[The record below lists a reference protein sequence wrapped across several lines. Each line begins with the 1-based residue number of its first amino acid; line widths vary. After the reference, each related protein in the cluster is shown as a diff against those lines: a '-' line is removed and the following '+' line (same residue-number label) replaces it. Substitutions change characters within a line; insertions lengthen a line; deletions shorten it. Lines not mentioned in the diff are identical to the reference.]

1 MENKVTV
8 ASVRG
13 IKDIDGNFKPHKIIE
28 EELDE
33 APDLD
38 ALVEAK
44 PKGKGKGKK
53 VDVVEPETDTDKQLK
68 EDTEKNVSES
78 EAKE

>member
-1 MENKVTV
+1 MENIVKVV
-8 ASVRG
+8 SVRG
-13 IKDIDGNFKPHKIIE
+13 IKDINGDFKPHKIIE

-44 PKGKGKGKK
+44 PKVRGKK
-53 VDVVEPETDTDKQLK
+53 VEVAKHKTTELQEQEK
-68 EDTEKNVSES
+68 EEEQEQES
-78 EAKE
+78 KTQE

>member
-1 MENKVTV
+1 MENIVKVV
-8 ASVRG
+8 SVRG
-13 IKDIDGNFKPHKIIE
+13 IKDINGDFKPHKIIE

-44 PKGKGKGKK
+44 PKGKGRGKK
-53 VDVVEPETDTDKQLK
+53 VEVEKPETTELQEQEK
-68 EDTEKNVSES
+68 EQEEES
-78 EAKE
+78 KTQE

>member
-1 MENKVTV
+1 MENIVKVV
-8 ASVRG
+8 SVRG
-13 IKDIDGNFKPHKIIE
+13 IKDINGDFKPHKIIE

-44 PKGKGKGKK
+44 PKGRGKK
-53 VDVVEPETDTDKQLK
+53 VEVAKPKTTELQEQEK
-68 EDTEKNVSES
+68 EKEEEES
-78 EAKE
+78 KTQE

>member
-44 PKGKGKGKK
+44 PKGKGRGKK
-53 VDVVEPETDTDKQLK
+53 VDVVEPEA
-68 EDTEKNVSES
+68 TESLEPLEES
-78 EAKE
+78 ETKE

>member
-1 MENKVTV
+1 MENIVRI

-13 IKDIDGNFKPHKIIE
+13 IKDINGDFKPHKIIE

-38 ALVEAK
+38 SLVEAK
-44 PKGKGKGKK
+44 PKGKGKGRKAE
-53 VDVVEPETDTDKQLK
+53 VVEPEA
-68 EDTEKNVSES
+68 TELLEPLDES
-78 EAKE
+78 ETK

>member
-1 MENKVTV
+1 MENEVTV
-8 ASVRG
+8 VSVRG
-13 IKDIDGNFKPHKIIE
+13 IKDINGNFKPHKIIE

-44 PKGKGKGKK
+44 PKGKGRGKK
-53 VDVVEPETDTDKQLK
+53 VEAVEPET
-68 EDTEKNVSES
+68 TESLEPLEES
-78 EAKE
+78 ETKE

>member
-13 IKDIDGNFKPHKIIE
+13 IKDINGNFKPHKIIE

-53 VDVVEPETDTDKQLK
+53 AEIVEPET
-68 EDTEKNVSES
+68 TESLEPLEES
-78 EAKE
+78 ETKE

>member
-1 MENKVTV
+1 MENIVTV

-13 IKDIDGNFKPHKIIE
+13 IKDINGNFKPHKIIE

-44 PKGKGKGKK
+44 PKGRSRGRKAE
-53 VDVVEPETDTDKQLK
+53 VVEPETTESLEQK
-68 EDTEKNVSES
+68 EEES
-78 EAKE
+78 ETQE

>member
-1 MENKVTV
+1 MENIVRI

-13 IKDIDGNFKPHKIIE
+13 IKDINGDFKPHKIIE

-44 PKGKGKGKK
+44 PKGRSKGRKAE
-53 VDVVEPETDTDKQLK
+53 VVEPEA
-68 EDTEKNVSES
+68 TELLEPLDES
-78 EAKE
+78 ETK

>member
-13 IKDIDGNFKPHKIIE
+13 IKDINGNFKPHKIIE

-53 VDVVEPETDTDKQLK
+53 VDVVEPET
-68 EDTEKNVSES
+68 TESLEPLEES
-78 EAKE
+78 ETKE